1 MAEPVQAIPIVQA
14 FNVDETMNNI
24 NEAKEAF
31 QKMLKDKNKWGF
43 LFLILVILFVIWL
56 LFLYIREKLNLQV
69 WNNNTMV
76 NSYKVLDGP
85 SIGPIGNGH
94 KFLLRD
100 YYVASSYNS
109 CCGGNIEK
117 DFVDM
122 TPLRTVISQGARLL
136 DFEIYSKN
144 GEPIVAA
151 GPGPNP
157 NGKYCLKGTYNSIL
171 FRKAMNGVKLYA
183 MNGRYCE
190 NSTDPL
196 FLNFRIKSNN
206 PNIYDEMAKVMKDVF
221 GKNFLEPKYRNNG
234 LYNKSGGNIANI
246 PLLNLREKVII
257 IVEDPNKNY
266 EGSPFEEYIN
276 ISGSGKNGTGMPYAK
291 IYPHTNIIQTY
302 SKEDVIEYCKKYL
315 GICKAPPEPNLQ
327 TVWGTAM
334 GLGVQFVMMKYNKV
348 DGKLV
353 GYLKWFSDVGSSFRL
368 KVDKLRYFD
377 KVIPKPKKQKKEL
390 SYGPRP
396 IPLLGGDYNPS
407 I

>member
-1 MAEPVQAIPIVQA
+1 MEEASNITDKAMKG
-14 FNVDETMNNI
+14 TNNFA
-24 NEAKEAF
+24 NKAKAQF
-31 QKMLKDKNKWGF
+31 MRMLKDKRYWVF
-43 LFLILVILFVIWL
+43 LFLVLVIILVVFL
-56 LFLYIREKLNLQV
+56 LSIYTQNKYYKKETNAKKMKNDFISLYEDIPTV
-69 WNNNTMV
+69 A
-76 NSYKVLDGP
+76 
-85 SIGPIGNGH
+85 PINQDH
-94 KFLLRD
+94 KHLLRD

-109 CCGGNIEK
+109 CVGGSTEK
-117 DFVDM
+117 DWVGM
-122 TPLRTVISQGARLL
+122 IPLQMVIKSGARLL
-136 DFEIYSKN
+136 DFEVYSKDAQ
-144 GEPIVAA
+144 PIIAA
-151 GPGPNP
+151 GPGPNT